1 MICINYNECTFYFA
15 VDCEWQ
21 PARVISDC
29 QKHQDAWFNDTDTES
44 DSESESE
51 PMQYCFE
58 LTSLEGLKEHEAMS
72 VIEEVQERM
81 KNKELYEFPD
91 ENLGPK
97 YLQKKLKKICNSKSK

>member
-1 MICINYNECTFYFA
+1 M
-15 VDCEWQ
+15 
-21 PARVISDC
+21 
-29 QKHQDAWFNDTDTES
+29 
-44 DSESESE
+44 
-51 PMQYCFE
+51 MYCFE

-97 YLQKKLKKICNSKSK
+97 YLQKKLKNICNSKSK

>member
-1 MICINYNECTFYFA
+1 
-15 VDCEWQ
+15 
-21 PARVISDC
+21 
-29 QKHQDAWFNDTDTES
+29 
-44 DSESESE
+44 
-51 PMQYCFE
+51 MQYCFE

-91 ENLGPK
+91 ENEGPK